1 MLTPTMRHSVIAE
14 NDKATIYEGTVT
26 SVNGN
31 SVDFTAS
38 VENGNSLPNNKRR
51 VFELYLYVDGNEVLS
66 SEDGK
71 MSGDEAYKDTLMA
84 ISEYLMNMS

>member
-1 MLTPTMRHSVIAE
+1 MLKPTMRHSVIAE

-38 VENGNSLPNNKRR
+38 VENCKSLSNNKRR
-51 VFELYLYVDGNEVLS
+51 ISEVCLYVDGNEILS

-71 MSGDEAYKDTLMA
+71 MSGDEAYRDTLME
-84 ISEYLMNMS
+84 ISKYLADTI